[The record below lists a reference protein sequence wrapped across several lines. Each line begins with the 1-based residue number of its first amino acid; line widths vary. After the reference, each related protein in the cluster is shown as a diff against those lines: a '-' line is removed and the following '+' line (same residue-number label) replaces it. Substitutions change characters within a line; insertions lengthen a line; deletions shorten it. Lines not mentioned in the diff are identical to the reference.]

1 MAYNFK
7 GSHHQGKKDV
17 LQLRWWHQITHCES
31 THLKGVHGR
40 SIGTGQNFCS
50 LITFLLEVVAS
61 FANPC
66 LQWLLN
72 GKFKNGALSESFCYW
87 LVFLKKL
94 FLFLCLLPLSLA
106 LSLSP
111 SPSRVHMNSWNFSHS
126 LYNNQLLSFLVLKLS
141 QIWPSQGGLFWHTS
155 IIFDS
160 SLLLV
165 QVDDQGSPH
174 TSMPQTWNHP
184 FLQGRWHLSA
194 GSWIFK
200 PRSGL
205 ES

>member
-7 GSHHQGKKDV
+7 GSHHQGKKAV

-50 LITFLLEVVAS
+50 PITFLLEVVAS

-72 GKFKNGALSESFCYW
+72 GKFKNGALSESFCYSIYIGW
-87 LVFLKKL
+87 SSYRNSFC
-94 FLFLCLLPLSLA
+94 FFLCLLPLSLA

-141 QIWPSQGGLFWHTS
+141 QIWPSQCGLFWHTS

-160 SLLLV
+160 SLLP
-165 QVDDQGSPH
+165 G
-174 TSMPQTWNHP
+174 TS
-184 FLQGRWHLSA
+184 RR
-194 GSWIFK
+194 
-200 PRSGL
+200 PRLTSYFHAPDL
-205 ES
+205 ESAISPRKVAPLSWELNF